1 MHPCPSRPCVQFEA
15 ALQMGAA
22 EFVSKYII
30 FFIHERLWVLVPFSL
45 LP

>member
-1 MHPCPSRPCVQFEA
+1 MLLRYPSCMQLDQ
-15 ALQMGAA
+15 ALEMGAA

-30 FFIHERLWVLVPFSL
+30 FFIHERLWVLIPFSV